1 MMSKLTSANKRLLSD
16 SPAGLPQMAQ
26 SVSTFLQNMTIAIVT
41 KENVGGFVQEVE
53 RFRKTM
59 GCKQPASA
67 EQISIR
73 PEGERSWKW
82 FTFHCLPDLV
92 LTTDD
97 RVTISGVRYRVMEKS
112 DFSEY
117 GYLEYLVAEDFQT

>member
-1 MMSKLTSANKRLLSD
+1 MMSRVMSANKRTLSE
-16 SPAGLPQMAQ
+16 SYGGLPQMAQ
-26 SVSTFLQNMTIAIVT
+26 SVQTLMIPMSVAILSV
-41 KENVGGFVQEVE
+41 ENVGGFAQTTE
-53 RFRKTM
+53 RMKRTM

-73 PEGERSWKW
+73 PEGERSWKF

-92 LTTDD
+92 LTTGD
-97 RVTISGVRYRVMEKS
+97 RITINGSRYRVMEKS
-112 DFSEY
+112 DFTEY